1 MSKQGSVFD
10 VEMIARFAA
19 LRAAAA
25 DRAGAS
31 ACDAAEVATDDL
43 ASAIFEY
50 PLHEWT
56 DVAGSKLRGTDIL
69 RMGLGLVR
77 VRHVYFLREWPAAAE
92 TPPHTAAGRAARA
105 VLGSLFT
112 LALVALAAAA
122 LALGLL

>member
-1 MSKQGSVFD
+1 
-10 VEMIARFAA
+10 MIARFAA

-25 DRAGAS
+25 DRAGAP
-31 ACDAAEVATDDL
+31 AGGAAEMATSDL

-77 VRHVYFLREWPAAAE
+77 VRHVYFLREWPAAAAAAPR
-92 TPPHTAAGRAARA
+92 TPAGRAARNA
-105 VLGSLFT
+105 LGTL
-112 LALVALAAAA
+112 LALALIAFAAASH
-122 LALGLL
+122 ALGLL